1 MSGYDDWGRS
11 PRRDTAHGLG
21 YLLAWAV
28 GIALIVGVVSAGV
41 WYFGVATSD
50 VKGRGDATKVHN
62 SATNRIF
69 AQQHFEDLYAGI
81 TDRDVPNLKSARAA
95 LKRDPHDQALQTNM
109 TGVQQICNQDVAD
122 YNASARKFLERD
134 FKAADLPPRIDPVA
148 TCE

>member
-11 PRRDTAHGLG
+11 PRRDSATAIG
-21 YLLAWAV
+21 YVWLWVIAIVLLIGAIGV
-28 GIALIVGVVSAGV
+28 GTWWFSVK
-41 WYFGVATSD
+41 TSD
-50 VKGRGDATKVHN
+50 LKGRGDATKIHN

-69 AQQHFEDLYAGI
+69 AQQHFEDMYAEI

-95 LKRDPHDQALQTNM
+95 LKLAPHDQARQTNV

-122 YNASARKFLERD
+122 YNAAARKFLERD
-134 FKAADLPPRIDPVA
+134 FRAADLPAHIDPVS